1 MESGEHSSLHPNC
14 HHQITYVQFNL
25 KIYYTPTYEQ
35 RIYYTPTYGIM
46 VNLILITSKKKK
58 KKKKQGEKFLKIPP

>member
-25 KIYYTPTYEQ
+25 KIYYTPTYEH
-35 RIYYTPTYGIM
+35 RIWHYGKSNTDHI
-46 VNLILITSKKKK
+46 KKKK